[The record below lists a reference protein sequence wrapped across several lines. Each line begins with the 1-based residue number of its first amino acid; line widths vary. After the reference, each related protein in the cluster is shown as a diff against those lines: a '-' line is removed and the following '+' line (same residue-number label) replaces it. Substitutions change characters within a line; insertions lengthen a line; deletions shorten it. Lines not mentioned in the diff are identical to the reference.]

1 MSYCGIH
8 ALKFDSY
15 LNQKAAYTGTSGCV
29 SLPSLMHTTPVTC
42 PSCFQEF
49 EVPSPSYN
57 EVPCDV
63 DYDCEI
69 CCRPLRILFTEEEG
83 EVFGTAYGLG
93 ESGPYG

>member
-1 MSYCGIH
+1 M
-8 ALKFDSY
+8 ARLKLEF
-15 LNQKAAYTGTSGCV
+15 AMTV
-29 SLPSLMHTTPVTC
+29 SAGHGYPPPMHTTPVTC

-49 EVPSPSYN
+49 EVPAPSFA

-69 CCRPLRILFTEEEG
+69 CCRPLRILFEEAEG
-83 EVFGTAYGLG
+83 EVFGSAYGLG